1 MNNISCINLVYLHEI
16 SILLQKK
23 KKIFFIKCFL
33 NICNLYLLI
42 LTQLINPHQ
51 KDIYLHKKFTVYV
64 YPIFA
69 QIKRSIMKVICSK
82 LCVFIITELHRRRH
96 SVISPTIATWWSRTR
111 FNRMEFPPRGR
122 ARKQC
127 SQHPRS
133 LMTLR
138 PVTRLP
144 RCHFQTVGADKF
156 QDVPAFINH
165 AIL

>member
-1 MNNISCINLVYLHEI
+1 MHQFSLSTWDFNSFA
-16 SILLQKK
+16 K
-23 KKIFFIKCFL
+23 KKIFFFIKCFL

-122 ARKQC
+122 RGNNVH
-127 SQHPRS
+127 S
-133 LMTLR
+133 
-138 PVTRLP
+138 TRGVLWLCG
-144 RCHFQTVGADKF
+144 R
-156 QDVPAFINH
+156 
-165 AIL
+165 

>member
-23 KKIFFIKCFL
+23 KKIFFFIKCFL

-51 KDIYLHKKFTVYV
+51 KNIYLHKKFTVYV

-122 ARKQC
+122 RGNNVH
-127 SQHPRS
+127 S
-133 LMTLR
+133 
-138 PVTRLP
+138 TRGVLWLCG
-144 RCHFQTVGADKF
+144 R
-156 QDVPAFINH
+156 
-165 AIL
+165 

>member
-1 MNNISCINLVYLHEI
+1 MNNISCINLIYLHEI

-23 KKIFFIKCFL
+23 KIFFFIKCFL

-122 ARKQC
+122 RGNNVH
-127 SQHPRS
+127 S
-133 LMTLR
+133 
-138 PVTRLP
+138 TRGVLWLCG
-144 RCHFQTVGADKF
+144 R
-156 QDVPAFINH
+156 
-165 AIL
+165 

>member
-1 MNNISCINLVYLHEI
+1 MHQFSLSTWDFNSFA
-16 SILLQKK
+16 KK
-23 KKIFFIKCFL
+23 KKIFFFIKCFL

-122 ARKQC
+122 RGNNVH
-127 SQHPRS
+127 S
-133 LMTLR
+133 
-138 PVTRLP
+138 TRGVLWLCG
-144 RCHFQTVGADKF
+144 R
-156 QDVPAFINH
+156 
-165 AIL
+165 

>member
-1 MNNISCINLVYLHEI
+1 MHQFNL
-16 SILLQKK
+16 STWDFNSFAK
-23 KKIFFIKCFL
+23 KKIFFFIKCFL

-122 ARKQC
+122 RGNNVH
-127 SQHPRS
+127 S
-133 LMTLR
+133 
-138 PVTRLP
+138 TRGVLWLCG
-144 RCHFQTVGADKF
+144 R
-156 QDVPAFINH
+156 
-165 AIL
+165 

>member
-1 MNNISCINLVYLHEI
+1 MHQFSLSTWDFNSFA
-16 SILLQKK
+16 KK
-23 KKIFFIKCFL
+23 KKYSSLLNVFFSL

-122 ARKQC
+122 RGNNVH
-127 SQHPRS
+127 S
-133 LMTLR
+133 
-138 PVTRLP
+138 TRGVLWLCG
-144 RCHFQTVGADKF
+144 R
-156 QDVPAFINH
+156 
-165 AIL
+165 

>member
-1 MNNISCINLVYLHEI
+1 MNNINCINLVYLHEI

-23 KKIFFIKCFL
+23 KKIFFFIKCFL

-51 KDIYLHKKFTVYV
+51 KNIYLHKKFTVYV

-122 ARKQC
+122 RGNNVH
-127 SQHPRS
+127 S
-133 LMTLR
+133 
-138 PVTRLP
+138 TRGVLWLCG
-144 RCHFQTVGADKF
+144 R
-156 QDVPAFINH
+156 
-165 AIL
+165 

>member
-1 MNNISCINLVYLHEI
+1 MHQFSLSTWDFNSFA
-16 SILLQKK
+16 K
-23 KKIFFIKCFL
+23 KKIFFFIKCFL

-111 FNRMEFPPRGR
+111 FNRMEFPPRDRRGNNVHSTRGVLWLCGR
-122 ARKQC
+122 
-127 SQHPRS
+127 
-133 LMTLR
+133 
-138 PVTRLP
+138 
-144 RCHFQTVGADKF
+144 
-156 QDVPAFINH
+156 
-165 AIL
+165 

>member
-1 MNNISCINLVYLHEI
+1 MHQFSLSTWDFNSFA
-16 SILLQKK
+16 K
-23 KKIFFIKCFL
+23 KKIFFFIKCFL

-51 KDIYLHKKFTVYV
+51 KDIYLHKKFTVYI

-122 ARKQC
+122 RGNNVH
-127 SQHPRS
+127 S
-133 LMTLR
+133 
-138 PVTRLP
+138 TRGVLWLCG
-144 RCHFQTVGADKF
+144 R
-156 QDVPAFINH
+156 
-165 AIL
+165 